1 MATSVKGVGSVM
13 DLSAA
18 AANMTVNAAKNASG
32 DFQSVFNSQSG
43 MSDAAA
49 KSKPTK
55 PRDDAAKPGED
66 LRADRH
72 RENKVK
78 KPDAEQTKTQDD
90 LSEEDL
96 EKVSEAV
103 GAAAQE
109 LIEQIAD
116 TFGITEEAVTDLM
129 DQMQMAP
136 EDLFNPEQ
144 LSNLLLQVSGGS
156 DSLSLITNEQLY
168 SDFQMLMEEGRQTFE
183 AVSEELGMTP
193 QELAQVIDEKADDLQ
208 PDENP
213 ELPTV
218 DSGAPGAVEAQKPE
232 QPQARPD
239 GHEAGAD
246 RQTRHG
252 GHEEGSNLVLET
264 LREQQFDPQVAD
276 VAQAAEAERPDTQNI
291 MRQIMDYMRVQLKPD
306 MSDLEMQLHPAS
318 LGTLQVHLA
327 SRGGVVTANFVTQ
340 NEAVKA
346 AIESQM
352 VQLKESFEEQGVKVQ
367 AIEVTVQTHQFE
379 QNLEQGRGRQPQ
391 ETGEGRRARVRRISL
406 DGLDGGMDADALQEL
421 EQEDRITAEMMAA
434 NGTTVDFTA

>member
-144 LSNLLLQVSGGS
+144 LSNLLLQVSGEP

-193 QELAQVIDEKADDLQ
+193 QELAQVIDEAADGLQ
-208 PDENP
+208 PDEHP
-213 ELPTV
+213 ELPAM
-218 DSGAPGAVEAQKPE
+218 DSGAPGAVEAQKTE
-232 QPQARPD
+232 QPQARSD

-252 GHEEGSNLVLET
+252 GHGEGSNLVLET
-264 LREQQFDPQVAD
+264 MREQQFDPQVAD
-276 VAQAAEAERPDTQNI
+276 AAQAAEAERPDTQNI
-291 MRQIMDYMRVQLKPD
+291 MRQIM
-306 MSDLEMQLHPAS
+306 
-318 LGTLQVHLA
+318 
-327 SRGGVVTANFVTQ
+327 
-340 NEAVKA
+340 
-346 AIESQM
+346 
-352 VQLKESFEEQGVKVQ
+352 
-367 AIEVTVQTHQFE
+367 
-379 QNLEQGRGRQPQ
+379 
-391 ETGEGRRARVRRISL
+391 
-406 DGLDGGMDADALQEL
+406 
-421 EQEDRITAEMMAA
+421 
-434 NGTTVDFTA
+434 